1 MEEKQKQ
8 PKKGVLKRML
18 ADVSKIRF
26 QLFAVVGMALVI
38 IACNILSPQ
47 IIGSVVG
54 KADDFIRS
62 DGADASAFLKS
73 LAVPLAVL
81 AGIYA
86 V

>member
-1 MEEKQKQ
+1 MSALEEKQKQ

-54 KADDFIRS
+54 KADDFIRTEPTHPR
-62 DGADASAFLKS
+62 F
-73 LAVPLAVL
+73 
-81 AGIYA
+81 
-86 V
+86 

>member
-1 MEEKQKQ
+1 
-8 PKKGVLKRML
+8 ML

-62 DGADASAFLKS
+62 DGADATCVFEEPCGPARGAGGDLRGVFL
-73 LAVPLAVL
+73 LFMAENV
-81 AGIYA
+81 YA
-86 V
+86 Q